1 MSNRTLKRFRIDDI
15 QGPVP
20 TGRLKQFHDYFLKLD
35 LDPGE
40 PYLKEEGHVTIR
52 FSETQSWAPTTGNRD
67 KAIGRVAY
75 YTIEKLKTIL
85 GLPGAQT
92 DHVFQPTQMEVDDLS
107 KIDPNRVAINEWNVI
122 EDQVDLHK
130 NRVFISCGQRSQDEV
145 SLGQVIAQLID
156 ENAGLE
162 GYFAKDQQS
171 LDGVTRNIFQSIYNS
186 AAFIAVMH
194 RRDRLPIGEEVYRG
208 SVWVEQEIAIAAFLV
223 QVLGV
228 QMPNRV
234 FIQSGVQ
241 REGIRGFIMLNE
253 IEFDSNDEVVKNI
266 TAWLPTLES
275 EVSTS

>member
-1 MSNRTLKRFRIDDI
+1 MTEVSSFMSNRTLKRFRIDDI

-85 GLPGAQT
+85 GLPGAQ
-92 DHVFQPTQMEVDDLS
+92 
-107 KIDPNRVAINEWNVI
+107 I
-122 EDQVDLHK
+122 DQVDLHK

-253 IEFDSNDEVVKNI
+253 IEFD
-266 TAWLPTLES
+266 
-275 EVSTS
+275 

>member
-20 TGRLKQFHDYFLKLD
+20 TGMLNQFHDYFLKLD

-40 PYLKEEGHVTIR
+40 SYLKEEGHVAIR
-52 FSETQSWAPTTGNRD
+52 FSETQSWALTTGNRD

-194 RRDRLPIGEEVYRG
+194 RRDRLPTGEEVYRG

-266 TAWLPTLES
+266 TAWLPTLKS